1 MVDAPQPSISPHF
14 LEQYARTRCVLEIAW
29 LHEPPR
35 VNTLRGGH
43 RANLHKSVAFSPR
56 LKFLDAAGL
65 LSKRRIAK
73 RAFRFT
79 LDSLLNLASAL
90 HESRNKGTK
99 VLSKWEG
106 VSCLIEE
113 IKKKGGE
120 GTTRLENR
128 RDPLRINYL
137 SNRIDFSLSRC
148 ESKKKKK
155 IILLLRE
162 KINKSCAVFSRG
174 SFFQFGNLFDI
185 FRP

>member
-113 IKKKGGE
+113 IKKKGGRR
-120 GTTRLENR
+120 GRLDSKIDGILFE
-128 RDPLRINYL
+128 LIIFLIESIFL
-137 SNRIDFSLSRC
+137 STM
-148 ESKKKKK
+148 
-155 IILLLRE
+155 RE
-162 KINKSCAVFSRG
+162 
-174 SFFQFGNLFDI
+174 
-185 FRP
+185 

>member
-14 LEQYARTRCVLEIAW
+14 LEQYARMRCVLEIAW

-90 HESRNKGTK
+90 HESRNKGRK
-99 VLSKWEG
+99 FFRNG
-106 VSCLIEE
+106 R
-113 IKKKGGE
+113 GF
-120 GTTRLENR
+120 
-128 RDPLRINYL
+128 
-137 SNRIDFSLSRC
+137 SNRFFSPRYD
-148 ESKKKKK
+148 KKKKRK
-155 IILLLRE
+155 
-162 KINKSCAVFSRG
+162 
-174 SFFQFGNLFDI
+174 
-185 FRP
+185 

>member
-14 LEQYARTRCVLEIAW
+14 LEQYARMRCVLEIAW

-90 HESRNKGTK
+90 HESRNKGRK
-99 VLSKWEG
+99 FFRNGRGFVFNREN
-106 VSCLIEE
+106 
-113 IKKKGGE
+113 KKKRGG
-120 GTTRLENR
+120 TRLENR
-128 RDPLRINYL
+128 RDPLRVHYL
-137 SNRIDFSLSRC
+137 SNRIGFSLHDTI
-148 ESKKKKK
+148 KKKKENNSP
-155 IILLLRE
+155 LLLRE
-162 KINKSCAVFSRG
+162 KINKSCAVFSCG
-174 SFFQFGNLFDI
+174 SFFQFGNLFDT

>member
-14 LEQYARTRCVLEIAW
+14 LEQYARMRCVLEIAW

-90 HESRNKGTK
+90 HESRNKGRK
-99 VLSKWEG
+99 FFRNG
-106 VSCLIEE
+106 R
-113 IKKKGGE
+113 GF
-120 GTTRLENR
+120 
-128 RDPLRINYL
+128 
-137 SNRIDFSLSRC
+137 SNWFFSPRYD
-148 ESKKKKK
+148 KKKKENNSP
-155 IILLLRE
+155 LLLRE
-162 KINKSCAVFSRG
+162 KINKSCAVFSCG
-174 SFFQFGNLFDI
+174 SFFQFGNLFDT